1 MKTLAPPTQRF
12 GVPMQPMAIDESALA
27 REWEPHSLLWED
39 LSPPKPYRMVGAVAV
54 VEVVGALDT
63 RGGWWWLGYD
73 DVESYVSAA
82 LSDPAVKA
90 VVLALDSPGGMA
102 AGNMDCAR
110 SLRAL
115 ADAAGKPLVAH
126 AGTYATSAAYALAV
140 SADAVL
146 LTVDGVVGS
155 IGTIATVYDRTK
167 ATADAGLDVRV
178 VRSGPLKADPHPDVP
193 LTDASVSRVR
203 ARINE
208 LAGMFAAW
216 VSERRP
222 AMGDPLAL
230 QGASIYGADAVTR
243 GLADAVGTLA
253 DAIDHAASLAA
264 ATATKRKTTMD
275 NAKAQETLSALRASL
290 GAQTDEEALAAVAT
304 LRQRA
309 GQADTLGAELVS
321 VRAELAARDAA
332 ALAAAREGVLA
343 KHRQRG
349 ALTPAMEADTAF
361 MGDLAP
367 LSAEAL
373 DRVLSRLAGAPAAV
387 APRAAAGVDPAA
399 APVELTAE
407 ERAFA
412 KAHGLSEEALLS
424 TKRADAARA
433 AALTLND

>member
-1 MKTLAPPTQRF
+1 MKTLAAPPTQRF
-12 GVPMQPMAIDESALA
+12 GVPLAPMAIEESALA
-27 REWEPHSLLWED
+27 REWEPRSLLFWDEA
-39 LSPPKPYRMVGAVAV
+39 PPKPYRMAGAVAV
-54 VEVVGALDT
+54 VDVVGALDT

-82 LSDPAVKA
+82 LSDPGVKA

-102 AGNMDCAR
+102 AGNLDCAR

-155 IGTIATVYDRTK
+155 IGTIATVYDRTR

-178 VRSGPLKADPHPDVP
+178 VRSGSLKADPHPDVP

-208 LAGMFAAW
+208 LAAMFAAW

-264 ATATKRKTTMD
+264 ATATKRKNTMD
-275 NAKAQETLSALRASL
+275 NAKAQETLAALRASL

-309 GQADTLGAELVS
+309 GQADTLGAELAS
-321 VRAELAARDAA
+321 VRTELAARDAA
-332 ALAAAREGVLA
+332 ALAALQSCKV
-343 KHRQRG
+343 
-349 ALTPAMEADTAF
+349 EAC
-361 MGDLAP
+361 
-367 LSAEAL
+367 S
-373 DRVLSRLAGAPAAV
+373 
-387 APRAAAGVDPAA
+387 
-399 APVELTAE
+399 
-407 ERAFA
+407 
-412 KAHGLSEEALLS
+412 H
-424 TKRADAARA
+424 
-433 AALTLND
+433 